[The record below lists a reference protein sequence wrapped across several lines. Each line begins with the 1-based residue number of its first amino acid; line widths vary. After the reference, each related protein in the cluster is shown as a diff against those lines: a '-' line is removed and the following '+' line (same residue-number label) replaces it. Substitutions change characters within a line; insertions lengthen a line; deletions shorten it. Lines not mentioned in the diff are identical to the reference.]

1 MRGRPPLQVLSL
13 HSTSK
18 GFFGE
23 CGHRGGW
30 MHAMNCPEEILEQVM
45 KLRSISLCPNTA
57 GQVRCRCTCMHACT
71 TCHVVPPGPFHAL
84 RTPGQPAGVC
94 SSIALPVH
102 IAYDVKAGMNVFQIE
117 VGASGS
123 G

>member
-1 MRGRPPLQVLSL
+1 MRRCPPLQVLSL

-30 MHAMNCPEEILEQVM
+30 MHAMNCPDEILEQVM

-57 GQVRCRCTCMHACT
+57 GQVRCRCTCMHACM
-71 TCHVVPPGPFHAL
+71 CNVS
-84 RTPGQPAGVC
+84 C
-94 SSIALPVH
+94 SAPRSIPC
-102 IAYDVKAGMNVFQIE
+102 IAYTWP
-117 VGASGS
+117 ASGCV
-123 G
+123 